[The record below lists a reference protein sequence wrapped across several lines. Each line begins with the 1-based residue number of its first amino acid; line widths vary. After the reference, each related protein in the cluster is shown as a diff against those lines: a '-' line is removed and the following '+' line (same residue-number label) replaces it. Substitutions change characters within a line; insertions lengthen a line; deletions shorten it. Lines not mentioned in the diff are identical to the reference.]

1 MAARRAL
8 FAGAALLLAGCYD
21 PGAGIEPP
29 LNALYF
35 PVGLATSAGA
45 TRLYVVNSDFDLQ
58 FNGGSLQALDL
69 ERIRALVPRRCSAD
83 ADCAEDQVCDLQ
95 DSRWCVASSGSHAGK
110 PCGPFGE
117 KSAAARLLSP
127 GRCGHVS
134 ITHPQDQGSALVKDA
149 VGISAFA
156 TDVIYRARPTGPGGR
171 LFVPTR
177 GDATLHYIDTVD
189 ETEGGVDFE
198 LECGQRGN
206 GNDCND
212 AHRVGDDPDE
222 ENTRDLRLPPE
233 PFGIDALPDAGAVV
247 LTHQT
252 EGAASLFVN
261 DAAAWGDGVTS
272 LGQGPRLEFVVSGQ
286 NLPRRPIGVVA
297 IPEPAVVAA
306 ENIDYQPGF
315 LVTFRDAAEIHL
327 LRFFD
332 DQKAQPERPFLQTVG
347 AVGITSNSVG
357 VDSRGIAIDASERT
371 ACERG
376 CAAAATECLATCAG
390 IPLGVYV
397 ANRTPATLLIGR
409 TRTNASA
416 TSSDD
421 LPQFYS
427 TRPVTFG
434 PSRVIAGEVIDRAG
448 ARVPRIFLVCFDSRK
463 ILIFDPVMQRVED
476 WIETGRGPHAF
487 TVDIGPNHAYGY
499 IGHFTD
505 SYIGVVDLDQ
515 RHETFGTIVLTVGKP
530 TAPRTSK

>member
-8 FAGAALLLAGCYD
+8 FGGAACLLVGCYD

-29 LNALYF
+29 LSELYF
-35 PVGLATSAGA
+35 PVGMAVSPGA
-45 TRLYVVNSDFDLQ
+45 TRLYVANSDFDLQ
-58 FNGGSLQALDL
+58 FNGGALQAFDL
-69 ERIRALVPRRCSAD
+69 ERIRALVPRPCSSD
-83 ADCAEDQVCDLQ
+83 ADCGQDESCDLA
-95 DSRWCVASSGSHAGK
+95 DSRWCVAASGPHAGK

-117 KSAAARLLSP
+117 KSAAQRLLGP
-127 GRCGHVS
+127 GRCGYVS
-134 ITHPQDQGSALVKDA
+134 TTKPQDGGSSLVKDA

-156 TDVIYRARPTGPGGR
+156 TDVIYRPRPNGPGGR

-177 GDATLHYIDTVD
+177 GDATLHYIETID
-189 ETEGGVDFE
+189 EREPSVGFE

-206 GNDCND
+206 DGDCND
-212 AHRVGDDPDE
+212 AHRVGEDPDE
-222 ENTRDLRLPPE
+222 ENTRNLRLPPE
-233 PFGIDALPDAGAVV
+233 PFGIAALPDAGAVV

-252 EGAASLFVN
+252 EGSASLFVN
-261 DAAAWGDGVTS
+261 DAAAWGDGVTGF
-272 LGQGPRLEFVVSGQ
+272 GQGPRLEFVVSGM
-286 NLPRRPIGVVA
+286 PRRPIGIAA
-297 IPEPAVVAA
+297 IPEPAIVAA
-306 ENIDYQPGF
+306 SNLDYQPGF

-332 DQKAQPERPFLQTVG
+332 DAKAQPERPFLQDVA
-347 AVGITSNSVG
+347 AVGIAANSIS
-357 VDSRGIAIDASERT
+357 VDSRGIAIDASQRT
-371 ACERG
+371 ACENACAPTASG
-376 CAAAATECLATCAG
+376 CLLACAG

-397 ANRTPATLLIGR
+397 ANRTPATLLIGQ

-434 PSRVIAGEVIDRAG
+434 PSRVIVGEVIDRSG

-463 ILIFDPVMQRVED
+463 ILIFDPALQRVED
-476 WIETGRGPHAF
+476 WIETGRGPHGF
-487 TVDIGPNHAYGY
+487 TVDIGPDHAYGY
-499 IGHFTD
+499 VAHFTD

-515 RHETFGTIVLTVGKP
+515 RNNTFGTIVLTVGKP
-530 TAPRTSK
+530 TPPRTSK